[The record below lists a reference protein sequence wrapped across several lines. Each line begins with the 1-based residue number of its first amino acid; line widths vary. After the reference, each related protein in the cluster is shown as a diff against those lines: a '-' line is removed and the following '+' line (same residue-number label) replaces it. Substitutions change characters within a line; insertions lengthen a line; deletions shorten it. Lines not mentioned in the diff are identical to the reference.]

1 MSIKIKNVSY
11 TYAEKTPFETTALKN
26 ISLEIEEGSFWVILG
41 KTGSGKTTLIQT
53 LNGLIIPK
61 DGEVIVD
68 DIIIKDRKED
78 IKKVREKIGIVF
90 QYPESQFFLPT
101 VYEEILYAPKNFNKN
116 ISKTELIN
124 ILKLVGLNESFL
136 NRNPFSLSGGEM
148 RKIAIA
154 SVLSYD
160 PKYIIFDEPTVGLD
174 YEGRRKI
181 WNIIKNLRKIGKTI
195 IIVTHWI
202 DELISFKPNVLHIHN
217 NEISFIGN
225 FDDFILLGED
235 ELKKKNITFSEKLK
249 LYYCSL
255 KNNIKL
261 EKLFQY

>member
-1 MSIKIKNVSY
+1 MSIEIKNVSY
-11 TYAEKTPFETTALKN
+11 IYAENTPFESIALQN
-26 ISLEIEEGSFWVILG
+26 INWEISEGSFWVILG

-53 LNGLIIPK
+53 LNGLLIPK
-61 DGEVIVD
+61 EGEVIVD
-68 DIIIKDRKED
+68 NIVIKDKKED
-78 IKKVREKIGIVF
+78 IKKIREKIGIVF
-90 QYPESQFFLPT
+90 QYPENQFFLPT
-101 VYEEILYAPKNFNKN
+101 VFEEIMYAPKNFNKN
-116 ISKTELIN
+116 ISKNELIK
-124 ILKLVGLNESFL
+124 ILRLVGLDESFL

-148 RKIAIA
+148 RKVAIA

-174 YEGRRKI
+174 YEGRKKI
-181 WNIIKNLRKIGKTI
+181 WDIIENLRKTGKTI

-202 DELISFKPNVLHIHN
+202 DELIKFKPNVLHIHN
-217 NEISFIGN
+217 NEISYIGS

-235 ELKKKNITFSEKLK
+235 ELKKKNITFSEKIK

>member
-1 MSIKIKNVSY
+1 MSIEIKNVSY
-11 TYAEKTPFETTALKN
+11 IYAENTPFESIALQN
-26 ISLEIEEGSFWVILG
+26 INWEISEGSFWVILG

-53 LNGLIIPK
+53 LNGLLIPK
-61 DGEVIVD
+61 EGKVIVD
-68 DIIIKDRKED
+68 NIVIKDRKED
-78 IKKVREKIGIVF
+78 IKKIREKIGIVF
-90 QYPESQFFLPT
+90 QYPENQFFLPT
-101 VYEEILYAPKNFNKN
+101 VFEEIMYAPKNFNKN
-116 ISKTELIN
+116 ISKNELIK
-124 ILKLVGLNESFL
+124 ILRLVGLDESFL

-148 RKIAIA
+148 RKVAIA

-174 YEGRRKI
+174 YEGRKKI
-181 WNIIKNLRKIGKTI
+181 WDIIENLKKTGKTI

-202 DELISFKPNVLHIHN
+202 DELIKFKPNVLHIHN
-217 NEISFIGN
+217 NEISYIGS

-235 ELKKKNITFSEKLK
+235 ELKKKNITFSEKIK